1 MASKTAKRKPAATS
15 RPASSRNR
23 NTSVKRAS
31 AATPAFAQQSAK
43 LYQIPFNQDDMG
55 EAARQA
61 SESMRATAENMMKA
75 SNDMMQ
81 QFFANAPKAAS
92 ANGAFPGNE
101 QAFSFAATPAFNF
114 NGANPFEQFTKGL
127 GSNPFEQFTKGFGAN
142 PFEQFTKGFGSNPF
156 EQFTKN
162 AGSNSRVANES
173 FDLIRE
179 NIEAMVACANIA
191 ANMSKQLAAH
201 TVSYSNRSF
210 SQHVEL
216 SKQALACRT
225 LNDLFDLS
233 SKYAKTFFDNFFS
246 ESIAI
251 SELVFQGASDISEPL
266 NERIN
271 ESAERV
277 NKMMQH

>member
-1 MASKTAKRKPAATS
+1 MASKTAKKKPAATS
-15 RPASSRNR
+15 RTASRSRNAA
-23 NTSVKRAS
+23 SVKRAS
-31 AATPAFAQQSAK
+31 AVNPAFAQQSAK
-43 LYQIPFNQDDMG
+43 LYQLPFNQDDMG

-61 SESMRATAENMMKA
+61 SESLRATAEGMMKA

-81 QFFANAPKAAS
+81 QFFANAPKAS
-92 ANGAFPGNE
+92 QGNGAFNGAFTNGAE
-101 QAFSFAATPAFNF
+101 QAFSF
-114 NGANPFEQFTKGL
+114 GKNPFEQFSKEF
-127 GSNPFEQFTKGFGAN
+127 SKASSKSFA
-142 PFEQFTKGFGSNPF
+142 
-156 EQFTKN
+156 
-162 AGSNSRVANES
+162 ANEA
-173 FDLIRE
+173 FELIRE

-191 ANMSKQLAAH
+191 ANLSKQLAAH
-201 TVSYSNRSF
+201 SVAYSNRSF

-233 SKYAKTFFDNFFS
+233 SKYAKTFFDSFFS

-271 ESAERV
+271 ESADRV
-277 NKMMQH
+277 NKMIQH